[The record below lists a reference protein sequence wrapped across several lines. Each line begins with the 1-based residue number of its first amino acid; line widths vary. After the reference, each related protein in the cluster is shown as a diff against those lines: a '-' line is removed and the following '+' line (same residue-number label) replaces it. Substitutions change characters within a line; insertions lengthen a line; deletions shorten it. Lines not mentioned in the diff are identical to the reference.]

1 MDAFP
6 YSERKKLFLERRNAF
21 KQNSQS
27 QNDILAYERGDNG
40 HDYTVLKG
48 LIPPGLVGKKAPGGG
63 VWGKSDTFFTD
74 YKIHHP
80 DQILS
85 ESDESYVIGNL
96 ASHDTRQYLAK
107 WDPEGKD
114 RTATAG
120 MSYMHLLVIPKKK
133 IYNAVALNDSHIID
147 EMIGHFRRFWSTP
160 ESADKITQCL
170 ESAVQRRTKAAR
182 EALAS
187 HKPDLLED
195 FDAAMKEVEAS
206 AQVLAAKLRE
216 YRASQDDK
224 ILFFGFHPAPDASVA
239 HLHMHTLLVSDE
251 FRQFSTRKHDW
262 KTIPAQ
268 AVIDVIH
275 EEEQHARSARKDVK
289 VSA

>member
-1 MDAFP
+1 
-6 YSERKKLFLERRNAF
+6 
-21 KQNSQS
+21 
-27 QNDILAYERGDNG
+27 
-40 HDYTVLKG
+40 
-48 LIPPGLVGKKAPGGG
+48 
-63 VWGKSDTFFTD
+63 
-74 YKIHHP
+74 
-80 DQILS
+80 
-85 ESDESYVIGNL
+85 
-96 ASHDTRQYLAK
+96 
-107 WDPEGKD
+107 
-114 RTATAG
+114 
-120 MSYMHLLVIPKKK
+120 
-133 IYNAVALNDSHIID
+133 
-147 EMIGHFRRFWSTP
+147 MIGHFRRFWSTP
-160 ESADKITQCL
+160 ESADKITKCL
-170 ESAVQRRTKAAR
+170 ESAVQRRSKAAR

-275 EEEQHARSARKDVK
+275 EEEQHARCESKSRSKPWWRRVLTFDVCLRSARKDVK